1 MDRSL
6 KWRTFGLVA
15 VTVLAV
21 LMLIPTVVPSDQVP
35 SWFSDAGF
43 KRKIQLGL
51 DLQGGLH
58 IVYGIDLDKAVDDKG
73 SDIKRELEA
82 KMADEKIKGSVTTP
96 INPPGAV
103 NVIVDDPK
111 HLKRIEG
118 DLLGGLFED
127 GVIVKRDCSPDI
139 KAKALCVR
147 VSSDYAEGIKES
159 AIKQAVQ
166 TVRERIDERGVAE
179 PNVVSKGD
187 QIIVELPGLDQESIR
202 RVKDIISRTA
212 KLEFKVVDDS
222 DDFMEL
228 VYARAYQD
236 IKKANPGKDDDAI
249 SEERLTTPDGIGVGI
264 DGWDHDESGKQF
276 RDWYLTA
283 RDRQRMFTIDEA
295 KKRGCYRRDKAVE
308 DGKVECSVS
317 GREVLESYLRQ
328 LSCELKVEGAPD
340 SAADLKVS
348 LHKEGGAAPQSPS
361 KAAPSPTG
369 AEPTKAEPDPEVD
382 AQPEGGAAE
391 PAEPEADTSE
401 APTAA
406 VGGLVPVPQVGP
418 DKKPGWT
425 FDPASDTLTLHGQA
439 CEAVHSGGLSKV
451 VISGPGDKAL
461 KVTTQYR
468 LDDNH
473 AWGYELQQQAEER
486 AGEPLWRTYFLFRPV
501 ELAGSSV
508 SNAYVYWNSTSNR
521 PEVLVEFDRWGGK
534 RFEEMTGK
542 NVGKKMAIILDD
554 KVSSAPVI
562 QDRIGGGRSSI
573 TMGGGNPRQIQDEAQ
588 DLVNVL
594 RTGSLPA
601 PLEAQSESE
610 VGPLLG
616 RDAVDKAKLA
626 FLLGAG
632 LVVILMIWF
641 YRFSGFLANVA
652 LTLNV
657 LFMMAVMA
665 GFGATLT
672 LPGIA
677 GLVLSVGMAVD
688 GNIIIYERIRDELR
702 TGKSVKGAVDAGF
715 HRAFGAI
722 VDGQLTTAAAGYVLY
737 QYGSGPIKGFAT
749 MLLIGIFT
757 SLFTCIW
764 CTRLFFDYY
773 VGRRRQANTI
783 SI

>member
-21 LMLIPTVVPSDQVP
+21 MMLIPTVVPSEEVP

-43 KRKIQLGL
+43 NKKIQLGL

-82 KMADEKIKGSVTTP
+82 KMADEKIAGRVTTP
-96 INPPGAV
+96 IRPPGAV
-103 NVIVDDPK
+103 NVVLEDAK
-111 HLKRIEG
+111 QKERIRG
-118 DLLGGLFED
+118 DLLGGLLED
-127 GVIVKRDCSPDI
+127 GVVVPRDCPADI
-139 KAKALCVR
+139 QAKAVCVR
-147 VSSDYAEGIKES
+147 VSSDYAEGIKKS
-159 AIKQAVQ
+159 AIEQAVR
-166 TVRERIDERGVAE
+166 TVRERIDEKGIAE

-212 KLEFKVVDDS
+212 KLEFKVVDDG
-222 DDFMEL
+222 DQFMRS
-228 VYARAYQD
+228 VYARTYED
-236 IKKANPGKDDDAI
+236 VKKNNPGKDDDAI
-249 SEERLTTPDGIGVGI
+249 SEGRLTTKEGIGVGI
-264 DGWDHDESGKQF
+264 DGWDHDETGKRF
-276 RDWYLTA
+276 SDWYLTA
-283 RDRQRMFTIDEA
+283 KDRERSFTIEEA
-295 KKRGCYRRDKAVE
+295 KKRGCYRKDKSVV

-317 GREVLESYLRQ
+317 GREVIEKYLEGLA
-328 LSCELKVEGAPD
+328 G
-340 SAADLKVS
+340 
-348 LHKEGGAAPQSPS
+348 
-361 KAAPSPTG
+361 
-369 AEPTKAEPDPEVD
+369 EPDPKDE
-382 AQPEGGAAE
+382 
-391 PAEPEADTSE
+391 
-401 APTAA
+401 
-406 VGGLVPVPQVGP
+406 
-418 DKKPGWT
+418 KKHPY
-425 FDPASDTLTLHGQA
+425 
-439 CEAVHSGGLSKV
+439 K
-451 VISGPGDKAL
+451 I
-461 KVTTQYR
+461 
-468 LDDNH
+468 DDEH
-473 AWGYELQQQAEER
+473 AWGFELEQR
-486 AGEPLWRTYFLFRPV
+486 AQGDSSDPIWRSYYLFRPV

-508 SNAYVYWNSTSNR
+508 ANAYVYWNSTTNR

-573 TMGGGNPRQIQDEAQ
+573 TMGGSNPRTIQNEAQ

-601 PLEAQSESE
+601 PLQAESESE

-616 RDAVDKAKLA
+616 RDAVDKAKMA
-626 FLLGAG
+626 FLLGSA
-632 LVVILMIWF
+632 LVVLLMMWF
-641 YRFSGFLANVA
+641 YRFSGFIANFA
-652 LTLNV
+652 LFLNV

-702 TGKSVKGAVDAGF
+702 SGKSVKGAVDAGF
-715 HRAFGAI
+715 HRALGAI
-722 VDGQLTTAAAGYVLY
+722 VDGQLTTAAAGYVLF

-773 VGRRRQANTI
+773 VGRRRQATTI

>member
-21 LMLIPTVVPSDQVP
+21 LMLIPTVVPSEQVP

-43 KRKIQLGL
+43 KKKIQLGL

-103 NVIVDDPK
+103 NVILEDAK
-111 HLKRIEG
+111 HLKRVES

-139 KAKALCVR
+139 RAKAICVR
-147 VSSDYAEGIKES
+147 VSSDYAEGIKDS

-166 TVRERIDERGVAE
+166 TVRERIDERGIAE

-212 KLEFKVVDDS
+212 KLEFKVVDDG
-222 DDFMEL
+222 DEFMEL

-236 IKKANPGKDDDAI
+236 VKKANPGKDDDAI
-249 SEERLTTPDGIGVGI
+249 SEERLTNAEGIGVGI

-283 RDRQRMFTIDEA
+283 RDRRRMFTIDEA

-317 GREVLESYLRQ
+317 GREVLEKYLHQ
-328 LSCELKVEGAPD
+328 VACELKVEGAPE
-340 SAADLKVS
+340 SAADLKIS
-348 LHKEGGAAPQSPS
+348 LHKEAGAP
-361 KAAPSPTG
+361 
-369 AEPTKAEPDPEVD
+369 
-382 AQPEGGAAE
+382 AQPKPEDAAKPDEAADPAKPDEAAE
-391 PAEPEADTSE
+391 EAADPAKPDEA
-401 APTAA
+401 AAAA
-406 VGGLVPVPQVGP
+406 VGETVPVPAVGP

-425 FDPASDTLTLHGQA
+425 FDPASDTLTLQGQA
-439 CEAVHSGGLSKV
+439 CDAVASGGVGKV
-451 VISGPGDKAL
+451 VVSGPGDKPL
-461 KVTTQYR
+461 KVTAQYR

-473 AWGYELQQQAEER
+473 AWGYELQQQAEDG

-508 SNAYVYWNSTSNR
+508 SSAYVYWDSTSNR

-554 KVSSAPVI
+554 KVSSAPII

-573 TMGGGNPRQIQDEAQ
+573 TMGGGNPRQMQDEAQ

-626 FLLGAG
+626 FLLGAA
-632 LVVILMIWF
+632 LVVILMMWF
-641 YRFSGFLANVA
+641 YRFSGFIANIA

-722 VDGQLTTAAAGYVLY
+722 IDGQLTTAAAGYVLY

-773 VGRRRQANTI
+773 VGRRRQATTI

>member
-21 LMLIPTVVPSDQVP
+21 LMLIPTVVPSEQVP
-35 SWFSDAGF
+35 SWFADAGF
-43 KRKIQLGL
+43 KKKIQLGL

-82 KMADEKIKGSVTTP
+82 KMADEKIKGKVTTP

-103 NVIVDDPK
+103 NVILDDPK
-111 HLKRIEG
+111 QLSRVG
-118 DLLGGLFED
+118 DDLLGGLFED

-139 KAKALCVR
+139 RGKALCVR
-147 VSSDYAEGIKES
+147 VSSDYAEGIKKS
-159 AIKQAVQ
+159 AIEQAVR
-166 TVRERIDERGVAE
+166 TVRERIDEKGIAE
-179 PNVVSKGD
+179 PNVVSKED
-187 QIIVELPGLDQESIR
+187 QIIVELPGLDQDSIR

-212 KLEFKVVDDS
+212 KLEFKVVDDG
-222 DDFMEL
+222 DQFMEL
-228 VYARAYQD
+228 VYARAYED
-236 IKKANPGKDDDAI
+236 VKANNKGKTDDEI
-249 SEERLTTPDGIGVGI
+249 SESRLTTADGIGVGI
-264 DGWDHDESGKQF
+264 DGWDHDESGKRF
-276 RDWYLTA
+276 KDWYLTA
-283 RDRQRMFTIDEA
+283 RDRQRSFTIDEA
-295 KKRGCYRRDKAVE
+295 KKRGCYRKDKSVV

-317 GREVLESYLRQ
+317 GREVLEKYLRQ
-328 LSCELKVEGAPD
+328 IACELEVEGAPK
-340 SAADLKVS
+340 SAAELKVT
-348 LHKEGGAAPQSPS
+348 LHKEAGTPGKPAAPASGAPATPP
-361 KAAPSPTG
+361 AA
-369 AEPTKAEPDPEVD
+369 
-382 AQPEGGAAE
+382 AASTTTE
-391 PAEPEADTSE
+391 SVPA
-401 APTAA
+401 
-406 VGGLVPVPQVGP
+406 VGP
-418 DKKPGWT
+418 DKKVNWDL
-425 FDPASDTLTLHGQA
+425 DPAKGILTLHGA
-439 CEAVHSGGLSKV
+439 SCDLVASGGLGKV
-451 VISGPGDKAL
+451 VVAGPDGEPL
-461 KVTTQYR
+461 KVTAPYR
-468 LDDNH
+468 VDDDH
-473 AWGYELQQQAEER
+473 AWGFELQQQGEEQ
-486 AGEPLWRTYFLFRPV
+486 AGSREPIWRTYYLFRPV

-508 SNAYVYWNSTSNR
+508 SNAYVYWNSTTNR

-573 TMGGGNPRQIQDEAQ
+573 TMGGANPRQIQTEAQ

-626 FLLGAG
+626 FMLGAG
-632 LVVILMIWF
+632 LVFLLMMWF
-641 YRFSGFLANVA
+641 YRFSGFIANIAQV
-652 LTLNV
+652 LNV

-677 GLVLSVGMAVD
+677 GLILSVGMAVD

-715 HRAFGAI
+715 HRAFAAI
-722 VDGQLTTAAAGYVLY
+722 VDGQLTTAAGGYVLY

-773 VGRRRQANTI
+773 VGRRRQATTI